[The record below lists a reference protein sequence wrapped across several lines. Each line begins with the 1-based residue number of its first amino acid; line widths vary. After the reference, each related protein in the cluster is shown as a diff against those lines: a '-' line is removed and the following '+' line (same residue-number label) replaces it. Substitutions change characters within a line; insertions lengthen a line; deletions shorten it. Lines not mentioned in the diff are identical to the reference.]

1 VAGQNQE
8 IAQAFRP
15 RSRLL
20 QLLGDQLIG
29 SAKLAVFEL
38 VKNAYDADASHVR
51 VILRRLRSP
60 SPEITVIDDG
70 EGMSLATIRDV
81 WLVPGD
87 DHREKERAAQKRSP
101 KFGRLPLG
109 EKGVGRFAVHKLGDQ
124 ITLVT
129 RAAGEMECVV
139 KINWPELLQHEFLDR
154 AFVTV
159 REREPKIFADDKT
172 GTVIN
177 ISSLRET
184 SWTRRDVRDLY
195 RQLTSIASP
204 FGKYSSDFNV
214 RVEVPDEPTYLND
227 LPDTSE
233 LVRSAPWHF
242 TFSFDGTTFQ
252 YTYEFRG
259 VPGISARPRIVE
271 RPEFPLQVLPRL
283 EPDDLDPSGGAKR
296 KRPKKI
302 TADSAMLRGVG
313 PIKGEFYVF
322 DRDREVLSKL
332 AGSRF
337 VERFL
342 DQNGGV
348 RVYRDGIRVY
358 NYGEPGDDWLGL
370 DLRRVNIPTKNI
382 SRNIILGAIELDLGQ
397 SSSLREKTNREGF
410 VESAAFDRFRQIVL
424 GALGVLE
431 SERSIDKQKIR
442 AATGKSLQPAK
453 DLSGPLAE
461 LRNIAT
467 QHHVDRQMEPA
478 FAKIERDYNDLRDN
492 FLRAGLSQVGLATVF
507 HEVERGVAVLHRS
520 IAANAPLRELEVQ
533 AGQLQSVLETS
544 TQLLKRGSKK
554 ENSLRDLVRRAYDL
568 SLVRFR
574 LHEVELTCPAIEE
587 VSPDATSLF
596 VFNLALG
603 ALANLIDNS
612 IHWLDVAFPD
622 GTSRSG
628 SRKMFINLIPDFYIG
643 PAVVVADNGPGF
655 VDEPEQLVLPF
666 FSRRPEGMGLG
677 LYYANLVMQLNEGEL
692 IFPDRSDVGVP
703 PGYTGAVVALAF
715 RKAR

>member
-322 DRDREVLSKL
+322 DRDR
-332 AGSRF
+332 
-337 VERFL
+337 
-342 DQNGGV
+342 
-348 RVYRDGIRVY
+348 
-358 NYGEPGDDWLGL
+358 
-370 DLRRVNIPTKNI
+370 
-382 SRNIILGAIELDLGQ
+382 
-397 SSSLREKTNREGF
+397 
-410 VESAAFDRFRQIVL
+410 
-424 GALGVLE
+424 
-431 SERSIDKQKIR
+431 
-442 AATGKSLQPAK
+442 
-453 DLSGPLAE
+453 
-461 LRNIAT
+461 
-467 QHHVDRQMEPA
+467 
-478 FAKIERDYNDLRDN
+478 
-492 FLRAGLSQVGLATVF
+492 
-507 HEVERGVAVLHRS
+507 
-520 IAANAPLRELEVQ
+520 
-533 AGQLQSVLETS
+533 
-544 TQLLKRGSKK
+544 
-554 ENSLRDLVRRAYDL
+554 
-568 SLVRFR
+568 
-574 LHEVELTCPAIEE
+574 
-587 VSPDATSLF
+587 
-596 VFNLALG
+596 
-603 ALANLIDNS
+603 
-612 IHWLDVAFPD
+612 
-622 GTSRSG
+622 
-628 SRKMFINLIPDFYIG
+628 
-643 PAVVVADNGPGF
+643 
-655 VDEPEQLVLPF
+655 
-666 FSRRPEGMGLG
+666 
-677 LYYANLVMQLNEGEL
+677 
-692 IFPDRSDVGVP
+692 
-703 PGYTGAVVALAF
+703 
-715 RKAR
+715 